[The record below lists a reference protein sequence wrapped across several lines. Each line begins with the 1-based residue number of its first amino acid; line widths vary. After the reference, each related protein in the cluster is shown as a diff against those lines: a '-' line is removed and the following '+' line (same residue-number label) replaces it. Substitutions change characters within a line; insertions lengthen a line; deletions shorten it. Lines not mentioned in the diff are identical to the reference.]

1 MFRISKGGGN
11 MQKEELLHLHMLMFN
26 LKRYF
31 EGTGTCEILTE
42 RYNSLQISPFHIHKD
57 KHAHQEA
64 ILTLA
69 DEIIS
74 HIHKPAL
81 PVVNPSPETPLLL
94 VAAAL

>member
-1 MFRISKGGGN
+1 

-31 EGTGTCEILTE
+31 EGINNDEILTE

-57 KHAHQEA
+57 KHAHKEA
-64 ILTLA
+64 LLTLA

-74 HIHKPAL
+74 HIHNPAL
-81 PVVNPSPETPLLL
+81 PVANPSPEALRLL
-94 VAAAL
+94 VAAVH